1 MEIQQFLQALK
12 RNWWIVVVM
21 LLLST
26 GFALIFSFTQT
37 PVYEATAKLVANPS
51 LEVSNTDDLLYSLDT
66 LSNRTTLVTTYCEVL
81 ESQGIFQTAAAQ
93 LSLPADIIAQY
104 AATDTTPTYSVNCVV
119 LPDSS
124 VLQLTVQAPSAA
136 LAAELAATIGNVG
149 IDYVKSLQEIYE
161 LRFLDAPT
169 ALPKPVSPD
178 HLVNGTLGV
187 AIGLLGGLAIIFL
200 QQTLAGDLTDQSIL
214 VSSRSNQQRKL
225 VASTV
230 GSENRSFGPD
240 TAKILVVDDSEDVTE
255 MLEVQLMLEGYQ
267 VQVAAD
273 GESALKI
280 AQAWSPDLVL
290 LDVKMPGMDGFEVA
304 RRMRQID
311 KTATVPIIM
320 LTAKS
325 SMAHKTVGFE
335 SGADDYITKPFE
347 VDDLS
352 LRIAS
357 HLRRVRML
365 GEGEIAANGDDGAG
379 TAVAVDSYPYT
390 NSAVVKA
397 FHKILEE
404 RGEKEYVNDYLML
417 AGLGHLAE
425 PETSSEPYAGPDIMT
440 LPNLSDDIKA
450 DVLAELES

>member
-1 MEIQQFLQALK
+1 MEIQQFLQALR

-26 GFALIFSFTQT
+26 GFALIFSFTQA
-37 PVYEATAKLVANPS
+37 PVYEATGKLVANPS
-51 LEVSNTDDLLYSLDT
+51 LQVSNTDDLLYSLDT
-66 LSNRTTLVTTYCEVL
+66 LSDRTTLVTTYCDIL
-81 ESQGIFQTAAAQ
+81 ESQGIFLSAAAQ
-93 LSLPADIIAQY
+93 LNLPADIIAEY
-104 AATDTTPTYSVNCVV
+104 VADKTLATYSVNCVV

-136 LAAELAATIGNVG
+136 LATELAKTIGNLG
-149 IDYVKSLQEIYE
+149 IDYVKSLQGIYE
-161 LRFLDAPT
+161 LRFLDAPA
-169 ALPKPVSPD
+169 ALPNPVSPD
-178 HLVNGTLGV
+178 HLVNGTLGI

-200 QQTLAGDLTDQSIL
+200 QQTLMGDVDDRSIL
-214 VSSRSNQQRKL
+214 VAHSTQRKL
-225 VASTV
+225 VASTT
-230 GSENRSFGPD
+230 GAESHSFRPG
-240 TAKILVVDDSEDVTE
+240 TAKILVVDDSEEVTE
-255 MLEVQLMLEGYQ
+255 MLEAQLMLEGYQ
-267 VQVAAD
+267 VQVVGD
-273 GESALKI
+273 GESALRV
-280 AQAWSPDLVL
+280 AQAWIPDLVL

-304 RRMRQID
+304 RRMRKIE
-311 KTATVPIIM
+311 KIATVPIIM

-365 GEGEIAANGDDGAG
+365 GNGEMASNGDGGAS

-425 PETSSEPYAGPDIMT
+425 PETSADPYAGPDIMT

>member
-1 MEIQQFLQALK
+1 MEIRQFLQALR

-26 GFALIFSFTQT
+26 GIALIFSFSRT
-37 PVYEATAKLVANPS
+37 PVYEATAKLVATPS
-51 LEVSNTDDLLYSLDT
+51 LQVSNTNDLLYSLDT
-66 LSNRTTLVTTYCEVL
+66 LSDRTTLVTTYCKIL
-81 ESQGIFQTAAAQ
+81 ESQGIIQTAVAQ
-93 LSLPADIIAQY
+93 LSLPANIVAQY
-104 AATDTTPTYSVNCVV
+104 GIADAAPAYSVDCVV
-119 LPDSS
+119 IPDSS

-136 LAAELAATIGNVG
+136 LATELAATIGDLG
-149 IDYVKSLQEIYE
+149 IDYVKSLQEVYE
-161 LRFLDAPT
+161 LRILDAPT
-169 ALPKPVSPD
+169 ALSKPVSPD
-178 HLVNGTLGV
+178 HLVNGALGM
-187 AIGLLGGLAIIFL
+187 AIGLLGSLAIVFL
-200 QQTLAGDLTDQSIL
+200 KQTLASDLVDRSIL
-214 VSSRSNQQRKL
+214 VSARPTQRKL

-230 GSENRSFGPD
+230 GPETRSFGPD
-240 TAKILVVDDSEDVTE
+240 TAKILVVDDSIDITE

-273 GESALKI
+273 GESALHV
-280 AQAWSPDLVL
+280 AQAWAPDLVL

-325 SMAHKTVGFE
+325 SMAHKAVGFE

-365 GEGEIAANGDDGAG
+365 GEGKLAANGDSAAG

-404 RGEKEYVNDYLML
+404 RGEKEYVDDYLML

-425 PETSSEPYAGPDIMT
+425 PEASSEPYAGPDIMT